1 MPTANSTVL
10 PDRPVGVLGL
20 GLLGLALLG
29 RLQAQGIAF
38 VAYDPDAGAR
48 QQLEG
53 SAAAHLAPALFDF
66 GDAADVVVS
75 TLTDAHALK
84 AAILGDADRPGFAAS
99 LRTGSI
105 IVHFGAGPHD
115 VVLKLTGVL
124 GSRGIGLV
132 DVFTCNGIA
141 AAIEGRMELL
151 VGGHADIID
160 RVRPVLSVLGSVERI
175 GQTGAAVGLAAL
187 RGYVRAA
194 RLIALSEALL
204 IGSQAGISR
213 EVMARVFDGTIATG
227 PQGLRLAGMATSKLT
242 PAPLLVDTYRAVAD
256 AVEFGERIG
265 LSGDGIS
272 FARDLLA
279 DALETTGEAADE
291 TALLCHFSEVAADAD
306 AG

>member
-1 MPTANSTVL
+1 MPTATSAEL
-10 PDRPVGVLGL
+10 PHRPVGVLGL
-20 GLLGLALLG
+20 GPLGLALLG

-38 VAYDPDAGAR
+38 VAYDPDANAR
-48 QQLEG
+48 QELEA
-53 SAAAHLAPALFDF
+53 SAAAHVAPALFDF
-66 GDAADVVVS
+66 GDAVDVVVS

-84 AAILGDADRPGFAAS
+84 AAILGDADRPGFGAP
-99 LRTGSI
+99 LRNGSI

-115 VVLKLTGVL
+115 VILKLTGVL

-151 VGGHADIID
+151 VGGYGEIVD
-160 RVRPVLSVLGSVERI
+160 RVRPVLSLLGSVERI
-175 GQTGAAVGLAAL
+175 GQTGAATGLAAL

-194 RLIALSEALL
+194 RLIALSEAML

-213 EVMARVFDGTIATG
+213 DVMARVFDGAIATG
-227 PQGLRLAGMATSKLT
+227 PQSHRIAGMTPSKLR
-242 PAPLLVDTYRAVAD
+242 PAPLLIDTYRAVAD

-265 LSGDGIS
+265 LSGDGMA

-279 DALETTGEAADE
+279 DALETTGDAADE
-291 TALLCHFSEVAADAD
+291 TALLCHFSEVAADAS
-306 AG
+306 